1 MIFNICLEWLH
12 FLHLETNRYIG
23 NPQKTYNFWGHEW
36 DGGNLVKGESSAGEH
51 TICDIDGNS
60 LKLRDVKNGTLVKIR
75 AKNVHWDGFEYL
87 YTSRDNPDR
96 GKYFEIQN
104 IKIRR

>member
-1 MIFNICLEWLH
+1 M
-12 FLHLETNRYIG
+12 ETNRYIG
-23 NPQKTYNFWGHEW
+23 NPKMTTNLGVLA

-96 GKYFEIQN
+96 GKYFELQN

>member
-1 MIFNICLEWLH
+1 M
-12 FLHLETNRYIG
+12 ETGRYIG
-23 NPQKTYNFWGHEW
+23 NPKRTTDGFGVEW

-75 AKNVHWDGFEYL
+75 AKNVHWDGYEYL
-87 YTSRDNPDR
+87 YSSLGNPDW